1 MRKPLLGEQAI
12 CGMCR
17 ERIVYIGPYWDH
29 MGDNKPRHPAVPE
42 DEWMQKPP
50 TKEQAF
56 NAFLAELVA
65 AGVSNQTPIIEA
77 LYVYREALLQWQRE
91 VIDGHARDAEL
102 AIGVLRG
109 YTRGGKE

>member
-1 MRKPLLGEQAI
+1 MRKPLLGEQTV

-29 MGDNKPRHPAVPE
+29 MGEHKPRHPAVPE
-42 DEWMQKPP
+42 DEWPQRTL

-56 NAFLAELVA
+56 NTFLAELVA
-65 AGVSNQTPIIEA
+65 AGVTNQTPIIEA
-77 LYVYREALLQWQRE
+77 LYVYREALLRWQRE

-102 AIGVLRG
+102 AISVLRG
-109 YTRGGKE
+109 YTRWEKE